1 MRRRAFITILGGA
14 AAWPFAARAQP
25 AEKVYRV
32 ALILTTSPVSEMTG
46 PDPIHP
52 LIRAFKHGLRD
63 LGYVEGRNIALE
75 WRSAEGRF
83 ERFGEIMA
91 ELLERKVD
99 VIVTVNN
106 EMTQAAQRLTST
118 VPIVMATGWD
128 PVDAGI
134 VASLARPGSNVTGFN
149 IRTDPNNEAKRLQLL
164 KEALPEATRVAFL
177 GVKSDWEGP
186 EGTSVRDAARLLGV
200 RLIHAEHTPTQY
212 ADAFALIIRDQ
223 TQALFVARHSSNY
236 ANRQVIADFA
246 VEQRIPGIFP
256 FPEIVQAGGL
266 MSYGASLTDLFRR
279 TAGFVDK
286 ILKGAKPADLAVQQP
301 TKFELVI
308 NIKTAKALNI
318 TIPPLLLA
326 QADEVIE

>member
-1 MRRRAFITILGGA
+1 LG
-14 AAWPFAARAQP
+14 
-25 AEKVYRV
+25 
-32 ALILTTSPVSEMTG
+32 
-46 PDPIHP
+46 
-52 LIRAFKHGLRD
+52 
-63 LGYVEGRNIALE
+63 
-75 WRSAEGRF
+75 
-83 ERFGEIMA
+83 
-91 ELLERKVD
+91 
-99 VIVTVNN
+99 
-106 EMTQAAQRLTST
+106 
-118 VPIVMATGWD
+118 
-128 PVDAGI
+128 
-134 VASLARPGSNVTGFN
+134 
-149 IRTDPNNEAKRLQLL
+149 
-164 KEALPEATRVAFL
+164 
-177 GVKSDWEGP
+177 GP

-200 RLIHAEHTPTQY
+200 RLIHAEHTPTHY
-212 ADAFALIIRDQ
+212 ADAFAMIIRDQ

-279 TAGFVDK
+279 TADFVDK

-308 NIKTAKALNI
+308 NIKTAKTLNI